1 MADTPHA
8 RPKRPRMSKVPR
20 VMLWLLA
27 ALCAGAV
34 VLVVYG
40 TVQPGDTNADRNVPG
55 ATTGIGKDRLQ

>member
-8 RPKRPRMSKVPR
+8 RPKRPRNIPQ
-20 VMLWLLA
+20 VMFWLLA

-55 ATTGIGKDRLQ
+55 ATTGIGKDKLQ